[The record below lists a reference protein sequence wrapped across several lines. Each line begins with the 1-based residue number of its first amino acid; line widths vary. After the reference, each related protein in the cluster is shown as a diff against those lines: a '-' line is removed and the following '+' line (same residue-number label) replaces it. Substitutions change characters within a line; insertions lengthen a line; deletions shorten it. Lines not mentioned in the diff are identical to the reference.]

1 MADIMRMRKL
11 LMLITSSVEI
21 QLGFCRFKT
30 KVTQAHHGE
39 LMSNIAND
47 PFLHHLEVIF
57 SCFTKN
63 IVP

>member
-1 MADIMRMRKL
+1 MYIYE
-11 LMLITSSVEI
+11 EI
-21 QLGFCRFKT
+21 GFCRFKT